1 MSLVNIAD
9 TFDNFEEIPV
19 MYVISYWNETGQ
31 NLCYNVNRLRVSSVG
46 TLTLVKIVTWKA

>member
-46 TLTLVKIVTWKA
+46 TLTLV

>member
-31 NLCYNVNRLRVSSVG
+31 NLCYNVNRPSQQCWYANSRL
-46 TLTLVKIVTWKA
+46 IVTWKA